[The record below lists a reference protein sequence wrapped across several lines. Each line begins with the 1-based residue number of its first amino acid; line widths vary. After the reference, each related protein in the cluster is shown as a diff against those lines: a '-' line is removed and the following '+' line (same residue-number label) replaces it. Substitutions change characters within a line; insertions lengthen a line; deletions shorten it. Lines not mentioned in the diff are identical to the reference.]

1 MLKKLDL
8 KIRRD
13 IDQSKY
19 ISFLIKDDELQE
31 NIIEFGK
38 KVENSIT
45 KEFGS
50 EPVYNEKY
58 LKAKINL
65 VMEKS
70 THIFTII
77 RFSIYLFISFNRFCF
92 RIAKNYY
99 PQVYLEECKYI
110 VKEKKMP
117 NYITEA
123 RKRYQNLSE
132 ENKTKCKKRP

>member
-1 MLKKLDL
+1 
-8 KIRRD
+8 
-13 IDQSKY
+13 
-19 ISFLIKDDELQE
+19 
-31 NIIEFGK
+31 
-38 KVENSIT
+38 
-45 KEFGS
+45 
-50 EPVYNEKY
+50 
-58 LKAKINL
+58 
-65 VMEKS
+65 MEKS

-77 RFSIYLFISFNRFCF
+77 RFSIYLFISSFNRSCF

-110 VKEKKMP
+110 VKEKKIP